1 MASRLQGKLALVTA
15 AGQGIGRAIA
25 EAFAAEGARVIA
37 TDLEEKKLE
46 GINSVKRRKLD
57 VRSTAAIEAL
67 AKETAT
73 EFGALDVLVN
83 CAGYVHHG
91 SVLDCSEQDWDF
103 SFDLNVKSMHRM
115 IRAFLPRML
124 EKKAGSIVN
133 ISSAVS
139 SIRGVPDR
147 YVYGATKAAVI
158 GLTKAV
164 AADFIRRGIRANA
177 ICPGT
182 IHSPS
187 LEGRIAERSQATGK
201 SRVEVEQAFVERQPM
216 GRLGTPEEVAALAVF
231 LASDEASY
239 ITGQPHLVDGGM
251 AL

>member
-1 MASRLQGKLALVTA
+1 MAKRLQGKVALVTA

-25 EAFAAEGARVIA
+25 EAFAAEGASVIA
-37 TDLEEKKLE
+37 TDVDE
-46 GINSVKRRKLD
+46 SKLD
-57 VRSTAAIEAL
+57 GIRSAKRLKLDARSTASVEAIANQV
-67 AKETAT
+67 AA

-103 SFDLNVKSMHRM
+103 SFDLNVKSMHRT
-115 IRAFLPRML
+115 IRAFLPGML

-147 YVYGATKAAVI
+147 YAYGATKAAVI

-164 AADFIRRGIRANA
+164 AADFVRQGIRANA

-182 IHSPS
+182 IDSPS
-187 LEGRIAERSQATGK
+187 LEARIRERSQTTGK
-201 SRVEVEQAFVERQPM
+201 TVAEVERAFIERQPM
-216 GRLGTPEEVAALAVF
+216 VRLGRPEEVAALAVF

>member
-1 MASRLQGKLALVTA
+1 MANRLQGKLALVTA

-25 EAFAAEGARVIA
+25 EAFIAEGARVIA
-37 TDLEEKKLE
+37 TDLDETKLA
-46 GINSVKRRKLD
+46 GLKSVKSLKLD
-57 VRSTAAIEAL
+57 VRSTAAVEAF
-67 AKETAT
+67 AKDIAAEL
-73 EFGALDVLVN
+73 GPLDVLVN
-83 CAGYVHHG
+83 CAGFVHHG

-103 SFDLNVKSMHRM
+103 SFDLNVKSMHRT
-115 IRAFLPRML
+115 IKAFLPGML
-124 EKKAGSIVN
+124 QKKAGAIVN

-147 YVYGATKAAVI
+147 YVYGASKAAII

-164 AADFIRRGIRANA
+164 AADFIRQGIRANA

-182 IHSPS
+182 IKSPS
-187 LEGRIAERSQATGK
+187 LEGRIRDRSQATGK
-201 SRVEVEQAFVERQPM
+201 SLAEIEKAFVERQPM
-216 GRLGTPEEVAALAVF
+216 GRLGKPEEVAALAVF

-239 ITGQPHLVDGGM
+239 ITGQAHLVDGGM